1 MNVFSHYQGQI
12 LVNGE
17 DIKQICKE
25 DIDRIFAIVT
35 QVPMAMNGTIREN
48 VDITNTLTDE
58 EIYHYLDLV
67 ELKDDIENS
76 HWDLIH
82 LWEKMDR
89 TFQEDKT
96 AYCYSKSIGTE
107 TGSYYFDEATSNLDP
122 LTERRICNNLKQLHI
137 TQIVVTHRLNAIQ
150 DADTI
155 YVVEKENN

>member
-89 TFQEDKT
+89 TFQEDKN
-96 AYCYSKSIGTE
+96 SV
-107 TGSYYFDEATSNLDP
+107 L
-122 LTERRICNNLKQLHI
+122 L
-137 TQIVVTHRLNAIQ
+137 
-150 DADTI
+150 
-155 YVVEKENN
+155 